1 MWATRGLP
9 ASDMWVGCVDR
20 YPGKHQTG
28 HMTTAAQAAPS
39 FRVVAPN
46 SGTSG
51 MFKSRINGALSW
63 LSIRIVEQENQ
74 APPGGGHDHNSP
86 HCQPFIRK
94 RGI

>member
-1 MWATRGLP
+1 
-9 ASDMWVGCVDR
+9 
-20 YPGKHQTG
+20 
-28 HMTTAAQAAPS
+28 MTTARQSAIS
-39 FRVVAPN
+39 FEPASLEHQPVVTHDRIIQLAMGCWASKVLLSAPN

-63 LSIRIVEQENQ
+63 LSIRIVEQDNQ

-94 RGI
+94 RGF